1 MGKSLGRRNHRCTRA
16 FGKAV
21 LFSIFF
27 CGCKLPKSFHIGLSA
42 AKVRI
47 SSRTCASGPYFFR
60 LFRNAGPRMEETCRG
75 RGGPYARIGT
85 SGCPPVVPVRTR
97 GPCVP
102 AFLRENL
109 TGRKHPRTPLT
120 PSVDGL
126 LSARARSP
134 FRGRAERRGRCGHGK
149 ARRSGA
155 SGPLC
160 RRAQVC
166 TI

>member
-47 SSRTCASGPYFFR
+47 SSRTCASRPYFFR

-75 RGGPYARIGT
+75 RAGPCVR
-85 SGCPPVVPVRTR
+85 VPVRIR
-97 GPCVP
+97 DGMVQFGR
-102 AFLRENL
+102 ADRASLRFFEGNPEGWEL
-109 TGRKHPRTPLT
+109 PRVPLT
-120 PSVDGL
+120 PSGDGL

-134 FRGRAERRGRCGHGK
+134 FRRRAERRGRCGHGK
-149 ARRSGA
+149 ARRGGA